1 MSLKDKTQTLF
12 AEKFGYPATHVI
24 QAPGRVNLIGE
35 HTGYNDGFEALA
47 VRYRLPDRNQL
58 FSAQ

>member
-1 MSLKDKTQTLF
+1 MSLKDKTQSLF

-35 HTGYNDGFEALA
+35 P
-47 VRYRLPDRNQL
+47 RYPVPASTTRR
-58 FSAQ
+58 